1 LHQQPF
7 VREFEEPKVIKIS
20 NCKLNNKLLYLI
32 ALKCIPQV
40 GDIVAR
46 RLIET
51 TGDASVVFNMTDEK
65 IEKLPGL
72 TPKTIRMIRE
82 NRTKALQRAENEIEF
97 IDKHKIQ
104 CLTSFD
110 DTYPSR
116 LKHCLD
122 APLFLFYRGASAVE
136 SDYMTAVVGTRKS
149 TVYGRKMTEQLVS
162 GLSLKGMTIVSGL
175 AYGIDTVA
183 HQTAVDCNIP
193 TIGIMAHGFKHLY
206 PEENRKLATLMLKN
220 GGLMTEF
227 LSDELPEKQNFPI
240 RNRIIAGMADAVVV
254 VEAQSKGGAL
264 ITAEIANSYSRD
276 VFTIP
281 GRVDDQKSRGCN
293 WLIRT
298 QRATLIES
306 AEHLRYFMNWTQA
319 EKPKIRQV
327 RMEVLLD
334 AGAQSVYDY
343 LFEHG
348 EKPIDSICNDL
359 NISINTAAMILLEL
373 EFQGVVAALPGK
385 RYRLK
390 NY

>member
-1 LHQQPF
+1 LLQEPF
-7 VREFEEPKVIKIS
+7 SKGFELSNVTNFS
-20 NCKLNNKLLYLI
+20 NCSLNNNLLYLI

-46 RLIET
+46 RLIDT
-51 TGDASVVFNMTDEK
+51 TGEASSVFTMTEEK
-65 IEKLPGL
+65 IAQIPGL
-72 TPKTIRMIRE
+72 TPKTIRMIKE
-82 NRTKALQRAENEIEF
+82 NRNAALKRAETEIEF
-97 IDKHKIQ
+97 IEKHKIQ
-104 CLTSFD
+104 CLSSYD
-110 DTYPSR
+110 DDYPSR

-122 APLFLFYRGASAVE
+122 APLFLFYRGSAPVE
-136 SDYMTAVVGTRKS
+136 SAFMTAVVGTRKS

-162 GLSLKGMTIVSGL
+162 GLNLKGMTIVSGL
-175 AYGIDTVA
+175 AYGIDTTA
-183 HQTAVDCNIP
+183 HQTAVDCGIP
-193 TIGIMAHGFKHLY
+193 TIGVMGHGFRHLY
-206 PEENRKLATLMLKN
+206 PEENRKLATQMLKN
-220 GGLMTEF
+220 GGLLTEF

-264 ITAEIANSYSRD
+264 ITAEIAGSYSREI
-276 VFTIP
+276 FTFP

-306 AEHLRYFMNWTQA
+306 ADHLKYFMNWTQA
-319 EKPKIRQV
+319 ENKEYRQV

-334 AGAQSVYDY
+334 AGAQSVYDF
-343 LFEHG
+343 LFEKG
-348 EKPIDSICNDL
+348 EKSIDCICNDL
-359 NISINTAAMILLEL
+359 GISINSAAMILLDL

-390 NY
+390 NH

>member
-1 LHQQPF
+1 M
-7 VREFEEPKVIKIS
+7 
-20 NCKLNNKLLYLI
+20 NNNLLYLI

-51 TGDASVVFNMTDEK
+51 TGDASAVFTMPEEK
-65 IEKLPGL
+65 IEKLSGL
-72 TPKTIRMIRE
+72 TPKTIRMIKE
-82 NRTKALQRAENEIEF
+82 NRTSALKRSETEIEF
-97 IDKHKIQ
+97 IQKHKID
-104 CLTSFD
+104 CVSSFD
-110 DTYPSR
+110 DNYPSR

-122 APLFLFYRGASAVE
+122 APLFLFYRGSEPVE
-136 SDYMTAVVGTRKS
+136 SAYMTAVVGTRKS
-149 TVYGRKMTEQLVS
+149 TVYGRKMTELLVS
-162 GLSLKGMTIVSGL
+162 GLNLSGMTIVSGL

-183 HQTAVDCNIP
+183 HQTAVDCGIP

-206 PEENRKLATLMLKN
+206 PEENRKLATQMLKN

-254 VEAQSKGGAL
+254 DEAQSKGGAL

-306 AEHLRYFMNWTQA
+306 AEHLKYFMNWTQA
-319 EKPKIRQV
+319 EKPQVRQV

-334 AGAQSVYDY
+334 AGAQTVYDY
-343 LFEHG
+343 LHEHG
-348 EKPIDSICNDL
+348 EKSIDSICNEL
-359 NISINTAAMILLEL
+359 GISINSAAMILLEL

-390 NY
+390 YI